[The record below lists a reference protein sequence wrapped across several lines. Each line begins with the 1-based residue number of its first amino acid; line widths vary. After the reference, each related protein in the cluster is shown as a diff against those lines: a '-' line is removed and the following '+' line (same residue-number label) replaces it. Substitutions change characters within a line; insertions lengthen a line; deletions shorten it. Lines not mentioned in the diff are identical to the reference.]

1 MMDIDNLSD
10 NFELAC
16 KGKVRDVYNLG
27 SDKLLIYTSDRI
39 SAFDFTFE
47 DQIEGKGAILTKIS
61 KFWFEK
67 TKHIIENHLCVT
79 DISLS
84 QNLEERCMVVRK
96 TKVVPIEAIVRGY
109 LAGSAW
115 ETYNKTNMLNSRI
128 TTKDYKKND
137 KLDIPIFT
145 PSTKAEVGDKDINI
159 DIKKMKKIIGGELT
173 DKIVEISF
181 DLYSFAYEYAKEKGV
196 IIADTK
202 FEFGLDSDDQLV
214 LIDEIFTP
222 DCSRFWLYDHGSQEI
237 NHDAFDKQFF
247 RDYLIENKWK
257 NEQIVIPEKI
267 KKEIILRYST
277 AYKLITT

>member
-1 MMDIDNLSD
+1 MKDIDNLSD

-84 QNLEERCMVVRK
+84 QHLEERCMVVQK

-159 DIKKMKKIIGGELT
+159 DIQKMKKIIGGELT
-173 DKIVEISF
+173 DKIVNISL

-222 DCSRFWLYDHGSQEI
+222 DCSRFWLYDYESKEI

-257 NEQIVIPEKI
+257 NEQIVIPKKI
-267 KKEIILRYST
+267 KKEIMLRYST
-277 AYKLITT
+277 AYKLITA

>member
-1 MMDIDNLSD
+1 MKDIDNLSD

-159 DIKKMKKIIGGELT
+159 DIQKMKKIIGGELT
-173 DKIVEISF
+173 DKIVKISL

-222 DCSRFWLYDHGSQEI
+222 DCSRFWLYDHESQEI

>member
-1 MMDIDNLSD
+1 MKDIDNLSE

-16 KGKVRDVYNLG
+16 KGKVRDVYYLE

-47 DQIEGKGAILTKIS
+47 DQIDGKGAILTKMS
-61 KFWFEK
+61 KFWFDK
-67 TKHIIENHLCVT
+67 TKHIIQNHLTMT
-79 DISLS
+79 DISLC
-84 QNLEERCMVVRK
+84 QHLDERCMVVKK

-115 ETYNKTNMLNSRI
+115 ETYKKYNILNSKI
-128 TTKDYKKND
+128 TKKNYNRNDRLD
-137 KLDIPIFT
+137 KPIFT
-145 PSTKAEVGDKDINI
+145 PSTKAEIGNKDVNINI
-159 DIKKMKKIIGGELT
+159 SEMKNIIGRELT
-173 DKIVEISF
+173 DSIVNISL
-181 DLYSFAYEYAKEKGV
+181 DLYNFAYEYAKRKGI

-202 FEFGLDSDDQLV
+202 FEFGLDSNDELI

-222 DCSRFWLYDHGSQEI
+222 DCSRFWLYDHDSRNI

-257 NEQIVIPEKI
+257 NEQILIPEKT
-267 KKEIILRYST
+267 KKEIMLRYNT
-277 AYKLITT
+277 AYKLITA